1 VFSQNN
7 TPALNKQINKL
18 SEQQLTPQTQ
28 KQYAALD
35 KAFMQ
40 EAVWAPYGNRT
51 LSTFV
56 SSDINLDK
64 IIWNPT
70 FEDDFTSIQ
79 FK

>member
-1 VFSQNN
+1 M
-7 TPALNKQINKL
+7 
-18 SEQQLTPQTQ
+18 EQAP
-28 KQYAALD
+28 
-35 KAFMQ
+35 
-40 EAVWAPYGNRT
+40 WAPYGT
-51 LSTFV
+51 QTYSTFV